1 MLRLFCFLLL
11 LSSLSIK
18 AQNSLVREKSALMEY
33 EMNANGQIALQLN
46 IWASNASDLF
56 LTTYFTLSQ
65 PANII
70 LTIDTTRS
78 RWEILDTCGEFI
90 AKYVYRSAF
99 FDPSPYL
106 NGGTAIDFEL
116 AQSYLSNDVTDNMV
130 LMTISTRLR
139 LIPHQNNSGQ
149 WVLDSTGTVNTPMYA
164 PLAYPKI
171 GKTYTM
177 TLAPKILGP
186 GMDSVS
192 IHLRPWEVGFSFKSG
207 YSYINPVPDR
217 SESLLNG
224 DNVFSQQQKSFTF
237 EINTSAGLPQ
247 IPFESALPLRYEYH
261 SQNAVFAEALTQGYV
276 NLSSAADSS
285 SAVTVYDFNGQFS
298 AINNRMTRDT
308 IVLWYGDS
316 LQLDLTTIKAGVN
329 LQWDLDFNGIHA
341 GMGPANDTTW
351 QSGQFSSLNTNG
363 NFLASALSKA
373 RFSWAPGSNNYFLGP
388 KTFKL
393 IFTVRHGNCASLKE
407 RTLELVVHLKMPLRI
422 FTSHGNEID
431 TITACEGQLN
441 STNLMVPMSEDT
453 TSFYWSPGYIFGGR
467 DSAFQYFPY
476 FDSLV
481 SGYIYIRRFS
491 DSMALDSV
499 YIKNFPTLANL
510 YSLNNN
516 GAFLYLPDSLD
527 DFRSWS
533 HNGLHIA
540 FNKKD
545 SLPILGSGTYR
556 AWYNRGDICPT
567 PSDSSWVE
575 GKFFAANYDH
585 RDSIYTFTTALNGQ
599 DSVFRLNFAEPNL
612 SIFLR
617 EINLLQVTNTS
628 TQFRTLDYRFGDS
641 SGIII
646 QDTLRIA
653 PQQYFHFEQIL
664 IEKALTAN
672 HPYYLEIRLSRDLS
686 IGAYQDI
693 SFPQE
698 IRVSRPMD
706 FLSFEKGKGSASLI
720 PDQRPFAV
728 GLVFDNFVGNP
739 EAVENAWNIYP
750 NPAQDYLQ
758 VESLNQ
764 EGKLFTISDLQGRI
778 IQSGN
783 LQSNGRIDLNNLAKG
798 SYIFHLA
805 NHYKILIQ
813 Q

>member
-1 MLRLFCFLLL
+1 
-11 LSSLSIK
+11 
-18 AQNSLVREKSALMEY
+18 MEY

-46 IWASNASDLF
+46 IWSSSASDLF
-56 LTTYFTLSQ
+56 LTTNLPLSQ

-78 RWEILDTCGEFI
+78 RWEIIDSCGESI
-90 AKYVYRSAF
+90 IKYVFRSAF
-99 FDPSPYL
+99 FDPSQYI
-106 NGGTAIDFEL
+106 NGGTAIDFDI
-116 AQSYLSNDVTDNMV
+116 AQSYLGNDTADNMV
-130 LMTISTRLR
+130 RMPISTRLR

-164 PLAYPKI
+164 PLAYPTI
-171 GKTYTM
+171 GKTHTM
-177 TLAPKILGP
+177 ALAPKTLGP
-186 GMDSVS
+186 GMTSVK
-192 IHLRPWEVGFSFKSG
+192 IYTRPWEAGFSFKSG
-207 YSYINPVPDR
+207 YSFINPVPDR

-247 IPFESALPLRYEYH
+247 IPFESAFPLRYEYH
-261 SQNAVFAEALTQGYV
+261 SHNGVFAEALTQGYV
-276 NLSSAADSS
+276 KLSSAADSS
-285 SAVTVYDFNGQFS
+285 FALTAYSFNGQFS
-298 AINNRMTRDT
+298 GINNRITRDT
-308 IVLWYGDS
+308 IALWYGDS
-316 LQLDLTTIKAGVN
+316 LQLDLTAIKAGID

-341 GMGPANDTTW
+341 GMGPANDSTW

-363 NFLASALSKA
+363 NFLASGQSQA
-373 RFSWAPGSNNYFLGP
+373 RFSWVPGSKNYFLGP

-393 IFTVRHGNCASLKE
+393 IFSVRHGNCASLKE
-407 RTLELVVHLKMPLRI
+407 RTLELVVRLKMPLKI

-431 TITACEGQLN
+431 TITSCEGQLN
-441 STNLMVPMSEDT
+441 NYSLMVPISEDT

-467 DSAFQYFPY
+467 DSAFQHFPY

-491 DSMALDSV
+491 DSMALDSIYV
-499 YIKNFPTLANL
+499 RNFPAFTNL

-527 DFRSWS
+527 DSRSWIQ
-533 HNGLHIA
+533 NGLNVA
-540 FNKKD
+540 FNKND
-545 SLPILGSGTYR
+545 SLPILGSGAYR
-556 AWYNRGDICPT
+556 AWYNRGDVCPT
-567 PSDSSWVE
+567 PSDSNWVE
-575 GKFFAANYDH
+575 GKFFAANYNH
-585 RDSIYTFTTALNGQ
+585 RDSIFTYTTNLNGP

-646 QDTLRIA
+646 QDTLHIA
-653 PQQYFHFEQIL
+653 PQQYFHYEQIL
-664 IEKALTAN
+664 IEKALAVN
-672 HPYYLEIRLSRDLS
+672 HPYYLEIRLSRDLR
-686 IGAYQDI
+686 IGAYKDI

-728 GLVFDNFVGNP
+728 GLVFDDFVGSP
-739 EAVENAWNIYP
+739 EAAENAWNIYP
-750 NPAQDYLQ
+750 NPAHDYLQ
-758 VESLNQ
+758 VEGLNQ
-764 EGKLFTISDLQGRI
+764 EGQLFTIRDLQGRI
-778 IQSGN
+778 IKSGK
-783 LQSNGRIDLNNLAKG
+783 LQSHGRISISNLAKG
-798 SYIFHLA
+798 SYIFQLA
-805 NHYKILIQ
+805 DHYQILIHQ
-813 Q
+813 